1 MAHNLQS
8 YKAVMDIRIDIE
20 TKGSVDAV
28 RVSGRL
34 VMSSINQLT
43 AICKSMEGNFV
54 LDLSELV
61 FVDDAG
67 AGVIRGLRGKGAD
80 IRGASSFIKL
90 LIDG

>member
-1 MAHNLQS
+1 
-8 YKAVMDIRIDIE
+8 MDIRIDIE
-20 TKGSVDAV
+20 TKGSVDIV

-43 AICKSMEGNFV
+43 AICEPMEGNFV
-54 LDLSELV
+54 LDLSNLV
-61 FVDDAG
+61 FVDNEGADA
-67 AGVIRGLRGKGAD
+67 IRVLRGKGAD

>member
-1 MAHNLQS
+1 
-8 YKAVMDIRIDIE
+8 MDIRIDIE
-20 TKGSVDAV
+20 TKGSVDIV

-43 AICKSMEGNFV
+43 AICEPMEGNFV
-54 LDLSELV
+54 LDLSNLV
-61 FVDDAG
+61 FVDNEGADA
-67 AGVIRGLRGKGAD
+67 IRGLRGKGAG

>member
-1 MAHNLQS
+1 
-8 YKAVMDIRIDIE
+8 MDIRIDIE

-34 VMSSINQLT
+34 VRSSIDQLT
-43 AICKSMEGNFV
+43 AICEPIEGNFV

-61 FVDDAG
+61 FVDSAG
-67 AGVIRGLRGKGAD
+67 ADVIRGLRREGAD
-80 IRGASSFIKL
+80 IRCASSFIKL

>member
-1 MAHNLQS
+1 
-8 YKAVMDIRIDIE
+8 MDIRIEIE
-20 TKGSVDAV
+20 TNGSVDAV

-43 AICKSMEGNFV
+43 AICEPMKGNFV

-61 FVDDAG
+61 FVDNAG
-67 AGVIRGLRGKGAD
+67 ADIIRGLREKGAE
-80 IRGASSFIKL
+80 ICGASSFIQL

>member
-1 MAHNLQS
+1 
-8 YKAVMDIRIDIE
+8 MDFRIDIE

-28 RVSGRL
+28 HVSGRL
-34 VMSSINQLT
+34 AMSSIDQLT
-43 AICKSMEGNFV
+43 AICERMEGSFV

-61 FVDDAG
+61 FVDNA
-67 AGVIRGLRGKGAD
+67 AIGVIRSLREKGAD

>member
-1 MAHNLQS
+1 
-8 YKAVMDIRIDIE
+8 MDIRIDIE
-20 TKGSVDAV
+20 TNGPVDVV

-34 VMSSINQLT
+34 VKSSINQLT
-43 AICKSMEGNFV
+43 AICEPMESNFV

-67 AGVIRGLRGKGAD
+67 ADVIRGLRGKGAS
-80 IRGASSFIKL
+80 IRGASTFIKL